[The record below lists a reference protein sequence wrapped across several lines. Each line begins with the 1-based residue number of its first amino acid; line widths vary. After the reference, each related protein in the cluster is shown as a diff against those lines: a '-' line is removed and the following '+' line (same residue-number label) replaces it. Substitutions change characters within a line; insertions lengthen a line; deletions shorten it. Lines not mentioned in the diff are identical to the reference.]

1 MNDSNG
7 TAATEG
13 HAEMGLVT
21 SFDEDVSAEI
31 AAVTMAIV
39 KAIAELASLSIDK
52 RPYLSRILDAGL
64 REFEEMDHPHTLN
77 EHGGA
82 FLVKAKAH
90 YVDLIATMPA
100 P

>member
-13 HAEMGLVT
+13 YAEMALVT
-21 SFDEDVSAEI
+21 SFEEDVSAEI

-39 KAIAELASLSIDK
+39 KAIAELASFSTDK

-64 REFEEMDHPHTLN
+64 REFEEMNRPHALN
-77 EHGGA
+77 EHGAA
-82 FLVKAKAH
+82 FLVKAKAR
-90 YVDLIATMPA
+90 YIDLIGTVPA